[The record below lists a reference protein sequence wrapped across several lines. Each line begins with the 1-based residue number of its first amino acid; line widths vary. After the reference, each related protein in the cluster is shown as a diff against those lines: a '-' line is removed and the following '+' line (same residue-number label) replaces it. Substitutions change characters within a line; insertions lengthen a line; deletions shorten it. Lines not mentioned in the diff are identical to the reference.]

1 MEYLQ
6 NLVLDFINNKPL
18 MALGIGMVLV
28 SAISSLSFS
37 RVRVKTN
44 QRISLVMFL
53 MGLVFILM
61 DFPTEKKSNKGI
73 VNAKSDTKDEA
84 KEQIQK
90 YKEQE
95 VKKVMEDFYEALA
108 RKDAESVESF
118 FAPKVEKYL
127 DKSNLNAYRIKKDLM
142 IAWKKT
148 KAETYQINWKTW
160 KYKIDA
166 EGNHLIQVDVQHTTQ
181 PTQGEEFDETLQL
194 EIRLNKDLKI
204 YFLA

>member
-61 DFPTEKKSNKGI
+61 DFPTEKKSKGI
-73 VNAKSDTKDEA
+73 LSSKSDTKEEA

-148 KAETYQINWKTW
+148 KTESYQINWQTW
-160 KYKIDA
+160 KYTIDA

-181 PTQGEEFDETLQL
+181 PAQGEEFDETLQL